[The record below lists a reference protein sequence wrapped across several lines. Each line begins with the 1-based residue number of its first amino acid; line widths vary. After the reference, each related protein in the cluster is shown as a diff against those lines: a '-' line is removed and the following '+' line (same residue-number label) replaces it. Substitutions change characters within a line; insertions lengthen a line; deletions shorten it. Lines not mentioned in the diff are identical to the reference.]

1 MVILQQ
7 NFMPLQSD
15 INTNKNSMALFYKFT
30 ALECVYQT
38 VSRVEECLGC
48 ASNGFSKNKI
58 ERRY

>member
-1 MVILQQ
+1 
-7 NFMPLQSD
+7 MPLQSD